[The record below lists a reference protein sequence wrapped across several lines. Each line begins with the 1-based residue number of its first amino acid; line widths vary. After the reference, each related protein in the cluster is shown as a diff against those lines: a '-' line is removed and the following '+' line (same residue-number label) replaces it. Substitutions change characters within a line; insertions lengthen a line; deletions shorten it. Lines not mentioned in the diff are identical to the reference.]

1 MYLPTISALLYAALL
16 PLSVVALAVDTKI
29 KGRTQTVPDGNKI
42 GSQLPQNLRIE
53 QKLAQHQ
60 SPPHPSKHFPRWPD
74 PLIEAYGDYRDEE
87 FLEQHIGG
95 PLYSKQKELPRLPVP
110 SLEETINR
118 LLPTAVPLA
127 LDEEEK
133 QEFMDACQ
141 VFPEEAKD
149 LQYRLTERRKKYDSS
164 SWLQQ
169 LWNTNGYLQVRDP
182 VAVKV
187 SYFLFVPDD
196 NTLPHACQTGIA
208 RAAAMIVAMAQ
219 SRKLV
224 CSGQMPYKTI
234 QHRGE
239 DEILCSTGLKYIFH
253 GCRIPRREKDAY
265 HIYNPSQHKHCVL
278 ACGGQFFAVQ
288 FVDEMDD
295 PLPLKIIEEQLK
307 NCVKLAK
314 SANSSL
320 PELGWLT
327 SAGRDF
333 WADAREEL
341 LQVGGTQMKEAL
353 STLESGA
360 FVLNLDDEVSQKCCL
375 FVSRLIRQSHNATYP
390 PRRQSL

>member
-1 MYLPTISALLYAALL
+1 MYLSSLSTLLHAVLL
-16 PLSVVALAVDTKI
+16 PLSVAALAVDTHI
-29 KGRTQTVPDGNKI
+29 QGRTQITPDGNKI
-42 GSQLPQNLRIE
+42 GSPLPQNLRIE
-53 QKLAQHQ
+53 QKRAHRH
-60 SPPHPSKHFPRWPD
+60 SPAPPSKHFRRWPE
-74 PLIEAYGDYRDEE
+74 PLIEAHGDYRDEE

-95 PLYSKQKELPRLPVP
+95 PLYSKQNELPRLPVP
-110 SLEETINR
+110 SLKETINR
-118 LLPTAVPLA
+118 LLPTAMPLA

-133 QEFMDACQ
+133 QKFIDACQ
-141 VFPEEAKD
+141 LFPKEAKD
-149 LQYRLTERRKKYDSS
+149 LQYRLSERRKEYDSS

-196 NTLPHACQTGIA
+196 NTLPHACQKGIA
-208 RAAAMIVAMAQ
+208 RGAAMIVAMAQ

-224 CSGQMPYKTI
+224 CSGQMPYETI

-239 DEILCSTGLKYIFH
+239 DEILCSTGFKYSFH
-253 GCRIPRREKDAY
+253 GCRIPRREQDAY
-265 HIYNPSQHKHCVL
+265 HIYDPSQHKHCVV
-278 ACGGQFFAVQ
+278 ACGGQFFALQ

-295 PLPLKIIEEQLK
+295 PLPLKSIEEQLK

-327 SAGRDF
+327 STGRDF

-360 FVLNLDDEVSQKCCL
+360 FVLNLDDEVSKKCFL
-375 FVSRLIRQSHNATYP
+375 FVSRQIRQI
-390 PRRQSL
+390 SLC